1 VDPIGNRSNRCE
13 FEAPTGWPEKPLR
26 PCSPDSV
33 LPPAR
38 SREAPSRQ
46 KVKGKRVYVNDAR
59 VITPDIRAS
68 NGIVHAINRVL
79 IPPSLR

>member
-1 VDPIGNRSNRCE
+1 MSNN
-13 FEAPTGWPEKPLR
+13 AL
-26 PCSPDSV
+26 
-33 LPPAR
+33 
-38 SREAPSRQ
+38 
-46 KVKGKRVYVNDAR
+46 